1 MVFYNRINWY
11 NRGIKEAIG
20 QVHKMIGRYY
30 EIGGELNNEYGKSY
44 KPRKQQI
51 KMAREVFDTLKSNE
65 NLVVEAGTGV
75 GKSLGYL
82 IPLAFQLKRSK
93 KKIRGLVSVG
103 TKNLQSQLWND
114 RHIIEKMFEL
124 EIAMIKGRTSYPCL
138 EKLDKNGYEVRE
150 CVNDN
155 LELVAPYVSGE
166 FYTES
171 ELCKGRSCT
180 FYDECIPRRKRLEA
194 LDADIIIANNTL
206 TVLNIEL
213 DGIIMGEF
221 EYVVFDEAHELSDD
235 VRRTLSSQVTP
246 RGMKQTADE
255 GNMTDE
261 KLRMSIDK
269 FKEILEEVSKDIEE
283 DMEFTEEIAEKF
295 GYIKT
300 VPVLKADEKI
310 EKACKSLNKQIE
322 SYNKAVKGAREGG
335 SIKEYYSFSKT
346 SLNIKQIDVSKFFMK
361 LDNAFKSI
369 IFTSATIFEGK
380 EDLKYFRNFIGKD
393 FTIHRTLDVGTVFD
407 FKKQM
412 KLWCSQD
419 YDKNTE
425 DYPDKV
431 ARVIRRLDAKRK
443 PGEGIVVLFTSVK
456 TMNSVAEHLTEYSI
470 HRQHRENPNFK
481 EDFFKD
487 REGILLGVKS
497 CWTGMDIKGDKL
509 KYLVIAGL
517 PFDALTWEN
526 TKVEE
531 YLKSIGKNPFMDY
544 SVPKMINTLR
554 QGIGRLIRT
563 VDDSGSVFLLDNK
576 LLSGKMY
583 TKTIFQSLPTR
594 IKEF

>member
-1 MVFYNRINWY
+1 
-11 NRGIKEAIG
+11 
-20 QVHKMIGRYY
+20 MIGRYY

-51 KMAREVFDTLKSNE
+51 KMAKEVFDTLKSND

-150 CVNDN
+150 CVNAN
-155 LELVAPYVSGE
+155 LELVAPYVNND
-166 FYTES
+166 FFTES
-171 ELCKGRSCT
+171 ELCKGRPCSY
-180 FYDECIPRRKRLEA
+180 YDECIPRRKRLEA
-194 LDADIIIANNTL
+194 LEADIIIANNTL

-213 DGIIMGEF
+213 DGVIMGKF
-221 EYVVFDEAHELSDD
+221 EYAIFDEAHELSDD
-235 VRRTLSSQVTP
+235 VRRTLSSQVNP

-255 GNMTDE
+255 GNITDE
-261 KLRMSIDK
+261 KLRMHIGNFEK
-269 FKEILEEVSKDIEE
+269 KLEEISKDIEE
-283 DMEFTEEIAEKF
+283 DMELKGEVAEQF
-295 GYIKT
+295 NYIKP
-300 VPVLKADEKI
+300 VPVLKSDEKI

-322 SYNKAVKGAREGG
+322 IYNKAIKGAREGG
-335 SIKEYYSFSKT
+335 SIKEYYSYNSRAL
-346 SLNIKQIDVSKFFMK
+346 SIKQIDVTKFFIK
-361 LDNAFKSI
+361 LDKAFKSI

-380 EDLKYFRNFIGKD
+380 EDLRYFRNFIGES
-393 FTIHRTLDVGTVFD
+393 FPIHRTLDVGTVFD
-407 FKKQM
+407 FNKQM

-431 ARVIRRLDAKRK
+431 AKVIKRIDAKRK
-443 PGEGIVVLFTSVK
+443 SGEGIVVLFTSVK
-456 TMNSVAEHLTEYSI
+456 IMNSVTGQLTDYSI
-470 HRQHRENPNFK
+470 HRQHKENPNFK
-481 EDFFKD
+481 EEFLKD
-487 REGILLGVKS
+487 KEGILLGVKS

-531 YLKSIGKNPFMDY
+531 YLKNIGKNPFMDY

-583 TKTIFQSLPTR
+583 TKVIFQSLPTR

>member
-1 MVFYNRINWY
+1 
-11 NRGIKEAIG
+11 
-20 QVHKMIGRYY
+20 MIGRYY
-30 EIGGELNNEYGKSY
+30 EMGGELNKEYGKSY
-44 KPRKQQI
+44 KPRMQQI
-51 KMAREVFDTLKSNE
+51 VMAKNIFDTLKSNE

-82 IPLAFQLKRSK
+82 IPLAFQLKKSK

-124 EIAMIKGRTSYPCL
+124 DIAMIKGRTSYPCL
-138 EKLDKNGYEVRE
+138 EKLDKNGYEVKE

-155 LELVAPYVSGE
+155 LELIAPYVNGE
-166 FYTES
+166 FSTES
-171 ELCKGRSCT
+171 ELCKGRSCSY
-180 FYDECIPRRKRLEA
+180 YDECIPRRKRLEA

-206 TVLNIEL
+206 TVLNIEF
-213 DGIIMGEF
+213 DGVIMGEF
-221 EYVVFDEAHELSDD
+221 EYAIFDEAHELSDD
-235 VRRTLSSQVTP
+235 VRRTLSTQITP

-255 GNMTDE
+255 GNIIDE
-261 KLRMSIDK
+261 KLRMHISEFEK
-269 FKEILEEVSKDIEE
+269 KLEEISKDIEE
-283 DMEFTEEIAEKF
+283 DMELKEEIAEGFK
-295 GYIKT
+295 YIKP
-300 VPVLKADEKI
+300 VPVLKTDEKI

-322 SYNKAVKGAREGG
+322 NYNKAIKGAREGDNL
-335 SIKEYYSFSKT
+335 KEYYSFNSR
-346 SLNIKQIDVSKFFMK
+346 SLNIKQIDVTKFFMK
-361 LDNAFKSI
+361 LDNTFKSI

-380 EDLKYFRNFIGKD
+380 EDLKYFRNFIGNS
-393 FTIHRTLDVGTVFD
+393 FPIHRTLDVGTVFNFD
-407 FKKQM
+407 KQM
-412 KLWCSQD
+412 KLWCSQK

-425 DYPDKV
+425 DYPEKIAKV
-431 ARVIRRLDAKRK
+431 IKRIDAKRK
-443 PGEGIVVLFTSVK
+443 SGEGIVVLFTSVK
-456 TMNSVAEHLTEYSI
+456 IMNSVTEQLAEYSI
-470 HRQHRENPNFK
+470 HRQHKENPNFK
-481 EDFFKD
+481 EEFLKD
-487 REGILLGVKS
+487 KDGILFGVKS

-531 YLKSIGKNPFMDY
+531 YLKDTGKNPFMDY

-583 TKTIFQSLPTR
+583 TKVIFQSLPTKV
-594 IKEF
+594 KEF

>member
-1 MVFYNRINWY
+1 
-11 NRGIKEAIG
+11 
-20 QVHKMIGRYY
+20 MIGRYY
-30 EIGGELNNEYGKSY
+30 ELGGELNKEYGKDY
-44 KPRKQQI
+44 KPRRQQI
-51 KMAREVFDTLKSNE
+51 KMAREVYDTLRAGE

-82 IPLAFQLKRSK
+82 IPLAFQLKKNREK
-93 KKIRGLVSVG
+93 VRGLVSVG

-114 RHIIEKMFEL
+114 RHIIEKIFEL

-138 EKLDKNGYEVRE
+138 EKLEKNGYEVEE

-155 LELVAPYVSGE
+155 MELVAPYVTSE

-171 ELCKGRSCT
+171 ELCKGKSCP
-180 FYDECIPRRKRLEA
+180 FYDDCIPRSKRMEA
-194 LDADIIIANNTL
+194 LNADIIIANNTL

-213 DGIIMGEF
+213 EGIIMGEF
-221 EYVVFDEAHELSDD
+221 EYAVFDEAHELSDD

-255 GNMTDE
+255 GNITE
-261 KLRMSIDK
+261 ERLRMQIENFEK
-269 FKEILEEVSKDIEE
+269 KLEEISKDIEE
-283 DMEFTEEIAEKF
+283 DVELSEEIAEGF
-295 GYIKT
+295 SYMRPVPELKT
-300 VPVLKADEKI
+300 DEKV

-322 SYNKAVKGAREGG
+322 SYNNAIKGAREGG
-335 SIKEYYSFSKT
+335 SMKEYYSYNKT

-361 LDNAFKSI
+361 LDSSFKSI

-380 EDLKYFRNFIGKD
+380 EDLKYFRNFIGKS
-393 FTIHRTLDVGTVFD
+393 FPIHRTMDVGTVFD
-407 FKKQM
+407 FKRQM

-419 YDKNTE
+419 YDKNAE

-431 ARVIRRLDAKRK
+431 ARVVKRLVNKRK

-456 TMNSVAEHLTEYSI
+456 TMNSVAEQLTEYSI
-470 HRQHRENPNFK
+470 HRQHKENPNFK
-481 EDFFKD
+481 ENFLGDE
-487 REGILLGVKS
+487 EGILFGVKS

-531 YLKSIGKNPFMDY
+531 YLTHIGKNPFMDY

-563 VDDSGSVFLLDNK
+563 VDDTGAVFLLDNK

-583 TKTIFQSLPTR
+583 TRTIFQSLPTK
-594 IKEF
+594 ISEF

>member
-1 MVFYNRINWY
+1 
-11 NRGIKEAIG
+11 
-20 QVHKMIGRYY
+20 MIGRYY
-30 EIGGELNNEYGKSY
+30 ELGGELNNEYGKSY
-44 KPRKQQI
+44 RPRKQQI
-51 KMAREVFDTLKSNE
+51 TMAREVYDTLKSNE

-93 KKIRGLVSVG
+93 KKIRGIVSVG

-150 CVNDN
+150 CVNSN
-155 LELVAPYVSGE
+155 SELVAPYVNNN
-166 FYTES
+166 FFTES
-171 ELCKGRSCT
+171 ELCKGRSCSY
-180 FYDECIPRRKRLEA
+180 YDECIPRRKRLKA
-194 LDADIIIANNTL
+194 LNADIIIANNTL

-213 DGIIMGEF
+213 DGVIMGKF
-221 EYVVFDEAHELSDD
+221 EYAIFDEAHELSDD

-255 GNMTDE
+255 GNITDE
-261 KLRMSIDK
+261 RFRMHIGDFEK
-269 FKEILEEVSKDIEE
+269 KLEEVSKDIEE
-283 DMEFTEEIAEKF
+283 DVEFKGEIAEQF
-295 GYIKT
+295 NHIKP

-322 SYNKAVKGAREGG
+322 IYNKVIKGAKEGG
-335 SIKEYYSFSKT
+335 NIKEYYSFNKK
-346 SLNIKQIDVSKFFMK
+346 SLNIKQIDVTKFFIK
-361 LDNAFKSI
+361 LDKSFKSLV
-369 IFTSATIFEGK
+369 FTSATIFEGR
-380 EDLKYFRNFIGKD
+380 EDLRYFRNFIGKT
-393 FTIHRTLDVGTVFD
+393 FPIHRTLDVGTVFD
-407 FKKQM
+407 FDKQM

-431 ARVIRRLDAKRK
+431 VKVIKRLVTKRK

-456 TMNSVAEHLTEYSI
+456 IMDRVAEQLTEYSL

-481 EDFFKD
+481 EEFLKD
-487 REGILLGVKS
+487 KEGILLGVKS

-531 YLKSIGKNPFMDY
+531 YLKNIGKNPFMDY

-583 TKTIFQSLPTR
+583 TKVIFQSLPTR